1 MRDVPGV
8 TRDRLYGQVAFE
20 RWQATVVDTGG
31 FDPSSV
37 EPLIEG
43 VRRQVLTALDEADLV
58 LFVVDARAGVTA
70 LDSEIAG
77 VLRRSGRTVVVVAN
91 KIDTGGMDSALADL
105 YRLGF
110 GEPVPVSAEHGRGVA
125 EMLEIV
131 RDRAPREPGVTTPH
145 DTVHLAVIGRPN
157 VGKSSLVNAMVGAER
172 VLVHAEPGTTRDAVD
187 TAFEYAGRPYV
198 LVDTAGIRRK
208 GKVTEALEK
217 LSVVMALRSLER
229 CQVALLVIDVSE
241 GLTAQDAHIA
251 GYAHEAGR
259 AVVLVVNKWDLVPAR
274 MVRRAEIVEQ
284 LRERLPFL
292 DYAHGLLHRGHAR
305 RGHRRSVHRDRP
317 GRRGGAAS
325 RVGQRADHRAA
336 AGDRAAA
343 DLGAGRAADA
353 AVRVPGQRGT
363 ADLRAAGELARS
375 GPLLLR
381 AVPDRGRCG
390 SPSASRARRSDSPC
404 GGRPVAARTAA
415 EGPTLISSSHGV
427 ARRVWSWPGGRPAP
441 RRRCAGAA
449 RQPAASHL
457 LLGRGR
463 RHGRARAR
471 GPSRDAVPSPPPLA
485 GAPSASPA
493 PAAPPAGRPPVPP
506 TRAERADGHR
516 GQPADAGRQPGA
528 CECPCRT
535 GRRATCPPAACRPA
549 GS

>member
-1 MRDVPGV
+1 VRRDAVTAEQRGSDEQGAPRPLARPIIAIVGRPNVGKSTLFNRLVGRRQAIVRDVPGV

-37 EPLIEG
+37 EPLVEG
-43 VRRQVLTALDEADLV
+43 VRRQVLTALDEADIV
-58 LFVVDARAGVTA
+58 LFVLDARAGITA

-131 RDRAPREPGVTTPH
+131 RDRVPRDQSVATPH

-292 DYAHGLLHRGHAR
+292 DYATVCFTAATRGEGVPDLFTEIDKAAAAAR
-305 RGHRRSVHRDRP
+305 RRVSAGEVTTALRQAIERRPISVRGEPLTLQSASQVSVGPPTFALRVNWPDQVHFSYERYLMRSLRLAFGFEGSP
-317 GRRGGAAS
+317 IRLSLRRASGRRP
-325 RVGQRADHRAA
+325 R
-336 AGDRAAA
+336 
-343 DLGAGRAADA
+343 
-353 AVRVPGQRGT
+353 P
-363 ADLRAAGELARS
+363 
-375 GPLLLR
+375 
-381 AVPDRGRCG
+381 
-390 SPSASRARRSDSPC
+390 RARR
-404 GGRPVAARTAA
+404 
-415 EGPTLISSSHGV
+415 
-427 ARRVWSWPGGRPAP
+427 
-441 RRRCAGAA
+441 
-449 RQPAASHL
+449 
-457 LLGRGR
+457 
-463 RHGRARAR
+463 
-471 GPSRDAVPSPPPLA
+471 
-485 GAPSASPA
+485 
-493 PAAPPAGRPPVPP
+493 
-506 TRAERADGHR
+506 
-516 GQPADAGRQPGA
+516 
-528 CECPCRT
+528 
-535 GRRATCPPAACRPA
+535 
-549 GS
+549 